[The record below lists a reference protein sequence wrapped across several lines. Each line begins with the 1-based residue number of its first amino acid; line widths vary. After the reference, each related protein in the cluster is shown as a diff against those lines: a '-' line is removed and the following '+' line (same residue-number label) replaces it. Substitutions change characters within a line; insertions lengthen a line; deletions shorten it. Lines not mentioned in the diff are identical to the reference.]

1 MLEPLANTEDQPLS
15 WSQLK
20 HKASSV
26 AEQRKPEPTVGGA
39 MHRLYRGLLGLG
51 LIGGILV
58 GPGTVAPTRAQETR
72 AIQVRLQLVCQG
84 RPGVRATAE
93 GRLDGREFSLS
104 CSDTMRVERTVI
116 SAFGDPNQMPVQLTL
131 MVSSIGDPNAK
142 TCEFSQMGLP
152 AHFTCRGFE
161 AGVAGGF
168 HAVAISDPEI

>member
-1 MLEPLANTEDQPLS
+1 MDHLDSRHRGPPVPLS
-15 WSQLK
+15 WPQLK

-39 MHRLYRGLLGLG
+39 MHRLYRGLLGLV

-93 GRLDGREFSLS
+93 GRIDDGQRFSLS
-104 CSDTMRVERTVI
+104 CSDTMRVERTV
-116 SAFGDPNQMPVQLTL
+116 
-131 MVSSIGDPNAK
+131 
-142 TCEFSQMGLP
+142 
-152 AHFTCRGFE
+152 
-161 AGVAGGF
+161 
-168 HAVAISDPEI
+168 